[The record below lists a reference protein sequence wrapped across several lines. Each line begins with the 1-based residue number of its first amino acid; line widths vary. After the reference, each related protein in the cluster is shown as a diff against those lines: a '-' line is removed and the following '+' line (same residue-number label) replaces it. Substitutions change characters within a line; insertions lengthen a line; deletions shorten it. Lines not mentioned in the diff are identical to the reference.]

1 MRTLVT
7 LGVPLIVAGL
17 MVFSI
22 VDIVTIAGDR
32 VRHLPKLAWVLLVVF
47 LSFVGSL
54 LWFLLGRE
62 PNPSS
67 PRARRAAPRRGPVAP
82 DDDPE
87 FLARLRRE
95 REQEERIRRLEQRL
109 SELDD
114 DPPE

>member
-1 MRTLVT
+1 MSVILVRY
-7 LGVPLIVAGL
+7 GIPLLILGL

-22 VDIVTIAGDR
+22 VDILTIAGER
-32 VRHLPKLAWVLLVVF
+32 VRHLPKIAWVLLVVF

-54 LWFLLGRE
+54 LWFLVGRE
-62 PNPSS
+62 PDPAS
-67 PRARRAAPRRGPVAP
+67 PRARRPGRGPVAP

-95 REQEERIRRLEQRL
+95 REQEERIRKLEQRL

-114 DPPE
+114 DQPD

>member
-1 MRTLVT
+1 MRVAITLV
-7 LGVPLIVAGL
+7 VPLIVTGL

-22 VDIVTIAGDR
+22 VDILTIARDR
-32 VRHLPKLAWVLLVVF
+32 VQHLPKLGWVLLVVF

-54 LWFLLGRE
+54 LWFLVGRE
-62 PNPSS
+62 PNPAG
-67 PRARRAAPRRGPVAP
+67 PRARPSRASRGPLAP

-95 REQEERIRRLEQRL
+95 REQEERIRKLEQRL